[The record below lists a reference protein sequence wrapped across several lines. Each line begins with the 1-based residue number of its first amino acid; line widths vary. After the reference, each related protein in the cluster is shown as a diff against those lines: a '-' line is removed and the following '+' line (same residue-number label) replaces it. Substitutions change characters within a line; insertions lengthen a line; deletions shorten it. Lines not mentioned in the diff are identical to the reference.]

1 MDPAAKVI
9 IWIYGTIAAISLVLV
24 IYFIM
29 RRIEIKK
36 KEDFEARD
44 N

>member
-9 IWIYGTIAAISLVLV
+9 IWIYGTIATISLILV
-24 IYFIM
+24 IYFII